1 MSDTTITNLPN
12 TASES
17 EMTSG
22 SYIPMDV
29 GSTETKKLPA
39 QLIAKHSEGNAA
51 IHDQPLKYTGFLALD
66 DGIDFGK
73 FPISNLITSLAPV
86 FDPTRDSD
94 HPYAVGDLVMY
105 DGHLFRCI
113 TVHYGPM
120 VDAHFASIDL
130 NGFARSA
137 YGLDNTALAPQ
148 FDSSRYYVVGDLCT
162 KDHKL
167 YELTYNHNG
176 PWDPSHV
183 REVSVEWMMSKVKAK
198 WFKTLLTQDSF
209 RQGAFDINGT
219 LGQFMP
225 WDTVNYGQ
233 WKANV
238 NIINLTS
245 VDYLVVRIDFDA
257 DVLMYVQS
265 YTVSTDANYGDTFTK
280 STRYDYTIK
289 RGEEKLI
296 NVTAVQYA
304 RISLC
309 AADCPYG
316 TPVHI
321 GAIYDGYT
329 KTALD
334 NVDALVYE
342 TTPNSDGISGRCVV
356 DQSGDG
362 DYTDIGTAYNDNR
375 TGSNPAKILIE
386 VNAGT
391 YGGLS
396 VGGLWAKGESM
407 FHTILSSTANY
418 PHSTINAGFGV
429 IENFTF
435 YMDSAEPGDPSYALH
450 IDSANCK
457 DKTVIYRNCRFISTR
472 HSAVGIGLAS
482 GQKVIFED
490 CEFYSRD
497 AAAVFFHDAR
507 TSLGAGNYGGLQ
519 YITFIRCKMVSNTN
533 WSLKMLSVE
542 SSNELIATFIDCT
555 LTSNQAGCEGTVYT
569 SGVTTKGAL
578 CGDSIF
584 LGSDSHG
591 NNIDILNAK

>member
-1 MSDTTITNLPN
+1 MANKRIKDLATDKFK
-12 TASES
+12 
-17 EMTSG
+17 G
-22 SYIPMDV
+22 Y
-29 GSTETKKLPA
+29 
-39 QLIAKHSEGNAA
+39 
-51 IHDQPLKYTGFLALD
+51 LALD
-66 DGIDFGK
+66 DNEGTGK
-73 FPISNLITSLAPV
+73 FPINYLITSLAAI

-94 HPYAVGDLVMY
+94 HAYAVGDIVMY
-105 DGHLFRCI
+105 CGKLFRCN
-113 TVHYGPM
+113 TTHYGPM
-120 VDAHFASIDL
+120 VDAHFTAMDL
-130 NGFARSA
+130 NGFARAA
-137 YGLDNTALAPQ
+137 YGLDNNALAPQ
-148 FDSSRYYVVGDLCT
+148 FDSTRYYIVGDLCT

-176 PWDPSHV
+176 PWNSAHV
-183 REVSVEWMMSKVKAK
+183 REVSVEWMMSKVKTK
-198 WFKTLLTQDSF
+198 WFKTILTQDSF
-209 RQGAFDINGT
+209 RQGAFDVNGT

-225 WDTVNYGQ
+225 WDNDYAL

-238 NIINLTS
+238 NIINLS
-245 VDYLVVRIDFDA
+245 NVDYLVVRTDCPN
-257 DVLMYVQS
+257 DVQMFIQS
-265 YTVSTDANYGDTFTK
+265 YTVSTDGNYADTFTK
-280 STRYDYTIK
+280 STRYEYWI
-289 RGEEKLI
+289 RAGEEKLI
-296 NVTAVQYA
+296 NVSAVQYG
-304 RISLC
+304 RISLQ
-309 AADCPYG
+309 AGSFPYG

-334 NVDALVYE
+334 NVDVLVYE

-356 DQSGDG
+356 DQSGGG

-375 TGSNPAKILIE
+375 TGSNPAKILIM

-407 FHTILSSTANY
+407 FHSILSSNANY
-418 PHSTINAGFGV
+418 PYSTINAGFGV

-450 IDSANCK
+450 LDSANFK

-472 HSAVGIGLAS
+472 QSAAGIGLAS

-490 CEFYSRD
+490 CEFWSRD

-507 TSLGAGNYGGLQ
+507 ASLGEGNYGGLQ
-519 YITFIRCKMVSNTN
+519 YITFIRCKMVSDSN

-555 LTSNQAGCEGTVYT
+555 LTSNKAGCEGTVYT

-591 NNIDILNAK
+591 NNIDILNAR